1 MNIRWIRKNETEFQE
16 IETMKKRIWNQLKK
30 AAVVTVLAGIVG
42 NCMVSAS
49 EFSTQE
55 EQKVLLKQ
63 SAQWTDEKNFQ
74 AEVCLEL
81 SGLKELCTEM
91 SKNESA
97 ILEQQN
103 AQTGQNE
110 QAVETEQPDEE
121 DYINENAQAAEEM
134 QLEENLPSGDEDVYD
149 EDTYDEDVYGEE
161 DTYLEEND
169 QAGENG
175 QAEENKQP
183 AEEGQGTNDGQN
195 PESSHPA
202 SDARY
207 FLTAYISEYFQ
218 VDETGLKHDMQA
230 ESVKIQNQKGQ
241 ETEVTKLTCEVPV
254 KDAETDTFSLKIPV
268 SLREEYR
275 ISPVSVSYPVCQDE
289 LTQKEQTQE
298 GQTQNEQIQ
307 KEQTT
312 AGAYLWKKTGE
323 DIEVVTVS
331 PSASLQVAEA
341 KTGLTADLQPKESK
355 VRAGQQVS
363 YVLTVNNTGEL
374 ALENI
379 EVHSSFSMEN
389 IKASWEQ
396 QEGFT
401 ADGTQGML
409 SALQPGETKKLRM
422 DLQLTENQSGELI
435 HTVTLKTG
443 HPGKDEE
450 IGCQTAVKVTAE
462 ELKAAFEVEKTADR
476 TQAYPGDTITYQIC
490 IRNTGERTL
499 HSVLSTERFQNAGI
513 LAKFVQKEGVTLSN
527 NGTQALIPQI
537 TPGEA
542 FALYATVTIP
552 QYFTSQELVN
562 EVTVISDETGSQIM
576 KSQSNVTLT
585 TNTNTVT
592 ATPEPTPVTAQT
604 YSDGYGYAS
613 KSAGAYSAA
622 SKPKTGDETEI
633 ALYIVLGI
641 FAFMSGISAF
651 CYNRKKKQH

>member
-1 MNIRWIRKNETEFQE
+1 
-16 IETMKKRIWNQLKK
+16 MKKRIWNQLKK
-30 AAVVTVLAGIVG
+30 VAVLAALAGIVG
-42 NCMVSAS
+42 NCVASAS
-49 EFSTQE
+49 EFSAQE

-91 SKNESA
+91 SENGNA

-103 AQTGQNE
+103 VQTGQNE

-134 QLEENLPSGDEDVYD
+134 QLEKNTLSDDEDVYD
-149 EDTYDEDVYGEE
+149 EDAQDEDIF
-161 DTYLEEND
+161 LEENN

-183 AEEGQGTNDGQN
+183 AEEGQGTSDGQN
-195 PESSHPA
+195 PENSQQA
-202 SDARY
+202 SDVRY

-241 ETEVTKLTCEVPV
+241 ETEITKLTCEVPV
-254 KDAETDTFSLKIPV
+254 KDAQADTFGLKIPV

-275 ISPVSVSYPVCQDE
+275 ISPVSVSYPVCQDK
-289 LTQKEQTQE
+289 LSLKEQTQE
-298 GQTQNEQIQ
+298 AT
-307 KEQTT
+307 
-312 AGAYLWKKTGE
+312 GAYFWKKAEGKAQ
-323 DIEVVTVS
+323 VLAVS
-331 PSASLQVAEA
+331 DAASLQVAEA
-341 KTGLTADLQPKESK
+341 KAGIEAELQPEVDKTRS
-355 VRAGQQVS
+355 GQKIS
-363 YVLTVNNTGEL
+363 YALTVSNTGEL
-374 ALENI
+374 SLENI
-379 EVHSSFSMEN
+379 EVRSSFSMEN

-396 QEGFT
+396 MDGFV
-401 ADGTQGML
+401 ADSAQGVIT
-409 SALQPGETKKLRM
+409 ALQPGETKKLRM
-422 DLQLTENQSGELI
+422 NLQLTENQSGELI

-443 HPGKDEE
+443 YPGKDEE
-450 IGCQTAVKVTAE
+450 ISCQTDAQVAVE
-462 ELKAAFEVEKTADR
+462 ELKAAFEVDKTADR
-476 TQAYPGDTITYQIC
+476 TQAYPGDMITYQIC

-537 TPGEA
+537 APGEA

-585 TNTNTVT
+585 TNTNTATV
-592 ATPEPTPVTAQT
+592 TPEPTPVTVQT

-641 FAFMSGISAF
+641 FAVMSGISAF
-651 CYNRKKKQH
+651 YYLRSQKRH

>member
-1 MNIRWIRKNETEFQE
+1 MIIRWIKIKNETEFQE

-30 AAVVTVLAGIVG
+30 VAVLAALAGIVG
-42 NCMVSAS
+42 NCVASAS
-49 EFSTQE
+49 EFSAQE

-91 SKNESA
+91 SENGNA

-103 AQTGQNE
+103 VQTGQNE

-134 QLEENLPSGDEDVYD
+134 QLEKNTLSDDEDVYD
-149 EDTYDEDVYGEE
+149 EDAQDEDIF
-161 DTYLEEND
+161 LEENN

-183 AEEGQGTNDGQN
+183 AEEGQGTSDGQN
-195 PESSHPA
+195 PENSQQA
-202 SDARY
+202 SDVRY

-241 ETEVTKLTCEVPV
+241 ETEITKLTCEVPV
-254 KDAETDTFSLKIPV
+254 KDAQADTFGLKIPV

-275 ISPVSVSYPVCQDE
+275 ISPVSVSYPVCQDK
-289 LTQKEQTQE
+289 LSLKEQTQE
-298 GQTQNEQIQ
+298 AT
-307 KEQTT
+307 
-312 AGAYLWKKTGE
+312 GAYFWKKAEGKAQ
-323 DIEVVTVS
+323 VLAVS
-331 PSASLQVAEA
+331 DAASLQVAEA
-341 KTGLTADLQPKESK
+341 KAGIEAELQPEVDKTRS
-355 VRAGQQVS
+355 GQKIS
-363 YVLTVNNTGEL
+363 YALTVSNTGEL
-374 ALENI
+374 SLENI
-379 EVHSSFSMEN
+379 EVRSSFSMEN

-396 QEGFT
+396 MDGFV
-401 ADGTQGML
+401 ADSAQGVIT
-409 SALQPGETKKLRM
+409 ALQPGETKKLRM
-422 DLQLTENQSGELI
+422 NLQLTENQSGELI

-443 HPGKDEE
+443 YPGKDEE
-450 IGCQTAVKVTAE
+450 ISCQTDAQVAVE
-462 ELKAAFEVEKTADR
+462 ELKAAFEVDKTADR
-476 TQAYPGDTITYQIC
+476 TQAYPGDMITYQIC

-537 TPGEA
+537 APGEA
-542 FALYATVTIP
+542 FELYATVTIP

-585 TNTNTVT
+585 TNTNTATV
-592 ATPEPTPVTAQT
+592 TPEPTPVTVQT

-641 FAFMSGISAF
+641 FAVMSGISAF
-651 CYNRKKKQH
+651 YYLRSQKRH

>member
-1 MNIRWIRKNETEFQE
+1 MIIRWIKIKNETEFQE

-30 AAVVTVLAGIVG
+30 VAVLAALAGIVG
-42 NCMVSAS
+42 NCVASAS
-49 EFSTQE
+49 EFSAQE

-91 SKNESA
+91 SENGNA

-103 AQTGQNE
+103 VQTGQNE

-134 QLEENLPSGDEDVYD
+134 QLEKNTLSDDEDVYD
-149 EDTYDEDVYGEE
+149 EDAQDEDIF
-161 DTYLEEND
+161 LEENN

-183 AEEGQGTNDGQN
+183 AEEGQGTSDGQN
-195 PESSHPA
+195 PENSQLA
-202 SDARY
+202 SDVRY
-207 FLTAYISEYFQ
+207 FLTAYMSEYFQ

-241 ETEVTKLTCEVPV
+241 ETEITKLTCEVPV
-254 KDAETDTFSLKIPV
+254 KDAQADTFGLKIPV

-275 ISPVSVSYPVCQDE
+275 ISPVSVSYPVCQDK
-289 LTQKEQTQE
+289 LSLKEQTQE
-298 GQTQNEQIQ
+298 
-307 KEQTT
+307 
-312 AGAYLWKKTGE
+312 APGAYFWKKAE
-323 DIEVVTVS
+323 DKAQVLAVS
-331 PSASLQVAEA
+331 DAASLQVAEA
-341 KTGLTADLQPKESK
+341 KTGIEAELQPEVDKTRS
-355 VRAGQQVS
+355 GQKIS
-363 YVLTVNNTGEL
+363 YALTVSNTGEL
-374 ALENI
+374 SLENI
-379 EVHSSFSMEN
+379 EVRSSFSMEN

-396 QEGFT
+396 MDGFV
-401 ADGTQGML
+401 ADSTQGVIT
-409 SALQPGETKKLRM
+409 ALQPGETKKLRM
-422 DLQLTENQSGELI
+422 NLQLTENQSGELI

-443 HPGKDEE
+443 YPGKDEE
-450 IGCQTAVKVTAE
+450 ISCQTDAQVAVE
-462 ELKAAFEVEKTADR
+462 ELKAAFEVDKTADR
-476 TQAYPGDTITYQIC
+476 TQAYPGDMITYQIC

-537 TPGEA
+537 APGEA

-585 TNTNTVT
+585 TNTNTATV
-592 ATPEPTPVTAQT
+592 TPEPTPVTVQT

-641 FAFMSGISAF
+641 FAVMSGISAF
-651 CYNRKKKQH
+651 YYLRSQKRH

>member
-1 MNIRWIRKNETEFQE
+1 MNIRWIRIKNETEFQE

-30 AAVVTVLAGIVG
+30 AAVLAALAGIVG
-42 NCMVSAS
+42 NCVASAA
-49 EFSTQE
+49 EFSAQE

-81 SGLKELCTEM
+81 SGLKELYAEITK
-91 SKNESA
+91 SGNIIS
-97 ILEQQN
+97 EQQN

-110 QAVETEQPDEE
+110 QAVETEQLDEGG
-121 DYINENAQAAEEM
+121 YMNEKVQAEEEM
-134 QLEENLPSGDEDVYD
+134 QLEENVPSG
-149 EDTYDEDVYGEE
+149 DEDVYGEE
-161 DTYLEEND
+161 DIYLKEND
-169 QAGENG
+169 QVGENG
-175 QAEENKQP
+175 QAEEHKQP
-183 AEEGQGTNDGQN
+183 EEEGQGTNDGQN
-195 PESSHPA
+195 PESSQQA
-202 SDARY
+202 SDVRY

-218 VDETGLKHDMQA
+218 VDETELKYDMQA

-241 ETEVTKLTCEVPV
+241 ETEITKLTCEVPV
-254 KDAETDTFSLKIPV
+254 KDAQADTFSLKIPV

-275 ISPVSVSYPVCQDE
+275 ISPVSVSYPVCQDK
-289 LTQKEQTQE
+289 LSLKEQTQE
-298 GQTQNEQIQ
+298 
-307 KEQTT
+307 
-312 AGAYLWKKTGE
+312 APGAYFWKKAE
-323 DIEVVTVS
+323 DNAQVLAVS
-331 PSASLQVAEA
+331 DAAFLQVAEA
-341 KTGLTADLQPKESK
+341 KAGIEAELQPEVDKTRS
-355 VRAGQQVS
+355 GQKIS
-363 YVLTVNNTGEL
+363 YVLTVSNTGEL
-374 ALENI
+374 SLENI
-379 EVHSSFSMEN
+379 EVRSSFSMEN

-396 QEGFT
+396 MDGFV
-401 ADGTQGML
+401 ADSAQGVITV
-409 SALQPGETKKLRM
+409 LQPGETKKLRM
-422 DLQLTENQSGELI
+422 NLQLTENQSGALI

-450 IGCQTAVKVTAE
+450 ISCQTDAQVAVE

-537 TPGEA
+537 APGEA

-562 EVTVISDETGSQIM
+562 EVTVISDETGSRIM

-585 TNTNTVT
+585 TNTNTATV
-592 ATPEPTPVTAQT
+592 TPEPTPVTVQT

-641 FAFMSGISAF
+641 FAVMSGISAF
-651 CYNRKKKQH
+651 YYLRSQKRH

>member
-1 MNIRWIRKNETEFQE
+1 
-16 IETMKKRIWNQLKK
+16 MKKRIWNQLKK
-30 AAVVTVLAGIVG
+30 AAVLAALAGIVG
-42 NCMVSAS
+42 NCVASAS
-49 EFSTQE
+49 EFSAQE

-81 SGLKELCTEM
+81 SGLKELYAEITK
-91 SKNESA
+91 SGNIIS
-97 ILEQQN
+97 EQQN

-110 QAVETEQPDEE
+110 QAVETEQLDE
-121 DYINENAQAAEEM
+121 DGYMNEKVQAEEEM
-134 QLEENLPSGDEDVYD
+134 QLEENVPSGDEDVYD
-149 EDTYDEDVYGEE
+149 EDTQDEDIFF
-161 DTYLEEND
+161 EENN
-169 QAGENG
+169 QTGENG
-175 QAEENKQP
+175 QAEEHKQP
-183 AEEGQGTNDGQN
+183 EEEGQGTNDGQN
-195 PESSHPA
+195 PESSQQA
-202 SDARY
+202 SDVRY

-218 VDETGLKHDMQA
+218 VDETELKYDMQA

-241 ETEVTKLTCEVPV
+241 ETEITKLTCEVPV
-254 KDAETDTFSLKIPV
+254 KDAQADTFSLKIPV

-275 ISPVSVSYPVCQDE
+275 ISPVSVSYPVCQDK
-289 LTQKEQTQE
+289 LSLKEQTQE
-298 GQTQNEQIQ
+298 
-307 KEQTT
+307 
-312 AGAYLWKKTGE
+312 APGAYFWKKAE
-323 DIEVVTVS
+323 DNAQVLAVS
-331 PSASLQVAEA
+331 DAAFLQVAEA
-341 KTGLTADLQPKESK
+341 KAGIEAELQPEVDKTRS
-355 VRAGQQVS
+355 GQKIS
-363 YVLTVNNTGEL
+363 YVLTVSNTGEL
-374 ALENI
+374 SLENI
-379 EVHSSFSMEN
+379 EVRSSFSMEN

-396 QEGFT
+396 MDGFV
-401 ADGTQGML
+401 ADSAQGVITV
-409 SALQPGETKKLRM
+409 LQPGETKKLRM
-422 DLQLTENQSGELI
+422 NLQLTENQSGALI

-450 IGCQTAVKVTAE
+450 ISCQTDAQVAVE

-537 TPGEA
+537 APGEA

-562 EVTVISDETGSQIM
+562 EVTVISDETGSRIM

-585 TNTNTVT
+585 TNTNTATV
-592 ATPEPTPVTAQT
+592 TPEPTPVTVQT

-641 FAFMSGISAF
+641 FAVMSGISAF
-651 CYNRKKKQH
+651 YYLRSQKRH

>member
-1 MNIRWIRKNETEFQE
+1 MIIRWIKIKNETEFQE

-30 AAVVTVLAGIVG
+30 VAVLAALAGIVG
-42 NCMVSAS
+42 NCVASAS
-49 EFSTQE
+49 EFSAQE

-91 SKNESA
+91 SENGNA

-103 AQTGQNE
+103 VQTGQNE

-134 QLEENLPSGDEDVYD
+134 QLEKNTLSDDEDVYD
-149 EDTYDEDVYGEE
+149 EDAQDEDIF
-161 DTYLEEND
+161 LEENN

-175 QAEENKQP
+175 QAEENKQS
-183 AEEGQGTNDGQN
+183 AEEGQGTSDGQN
-195 PESSHPA
+195 PENSQQA
-202 SDARY
+202 SDVRY
-207 FLTAYISEYFQ
+207 FLTAYMSEYFQ

-241 ETEVTKLTCEVPV
+241 ETEITKLTCEVPV
-254 KDAETDTFSLKIPV
+254 KDAQADTFGLKIPV

-275 ISPVSVSYPVCQDE
+275 ISPVSVSYPVCQDK
-289 LTQKEQTQE
+289 LSLKEQTQE
-298 GQTQNEQIQ
+298 
-307 KEQTT
+307 
-312 AGAYLWKKTGE
+312 APGAYFWKKAEGKAQ
-323 DIEVVTVS
+323 VLAVS
-331 PSASLQVAEA
+331 DAASLQVAEA
-341 KTGLTADLQPKESK
+341 KTGIEAELQPEVDKTRS
-355 VRAGQQVS
+355 GQKIS
-363 YVLTVNNTGEL
+363 YALTVSNTGEL
-374 ALENI
+374 SLENI
-379 EVHSSFSMEN
+379 EVRSSFSMEN

-396 QEGFT
+396 MDGFV
-401 ADGTQGML
+401 ADSTQGVIT
-409 SALQPGETKKLRM
+409 ALQPGETKKLRM
-422 DLQLTENQSGELI
+422 NLQLTENQSGELI

-443 HPGKDEE
+443 YPGKDEE
-450 IGCQTAVKVTAE
+450 ISCQTDAQVAVE
-462 ELKAAFEVEKTADR
+462 ELKAAFEVDKTADR
-476 TQAYPGDTITYQIC
+476 TQAYPGDMITYQIC

-537 TPGEA
+537 APGEA

-585 TNTNTVT
+585 TNTNTATV
-592 ATPEPTPVTAQT
+592 TPEPTPVTVQT

-641 FAFMSGISAF
+641 FAVMSGISAF
-651 CYNRKKKQH
+651 YYLRSQKRH